1 EPFEV
6 AADAPIVAAARRA
19 LGQEAPV
26 TGGIGW
32 ADSAIFSAA
41 GIPTVIFGLGLVDP
55 LAVRVTR
62 APHLLDAVSRRLW
75 DATDIVSE
83 LTAHY
88 DALSVDIQAE

>member
-1 EPFEV
+1 MP
-6 AADAPIVAAARRA
+6 D
-19 LGQEAPV
+19 
-26 TGGIGW
+26 
-32 ADSAIFSAA
+32 
-41 GIPTVIFGLGLVDP
+41 GLGLVDP

-88 DALSVDIQAE
+88 DALSVDIKAELPLKRVWTLLPEAET